1 MQNQDSL
8 TIKSY
13 KDWQPNVTINNVN
26 GTNWCPIFSLNL
38 VTSEYYGTISY
49 GYNNNTK
56 IIARI
61 VTLPLKVSGKKHC
74 NNNSHG

>member
-1 MQNQDSL
+1 MVLIDVRFFL
-8 TIKSY
+8 
-13 KDWQPNVTINNVN
+13 
-26 GTNWCPIFSLNL
+26 LNL

-56 IIARI
+56 LIARI